1 MSKELKRRISDIK
14 RNRGRELAGRFLT
27 VPLALLAAAAL
38 AFGQRAALPQA
49 APGMLAMASFILAA
63 VGMALS
69 AGFNRSRV
77 FVVLLLLAL
86 TEAVLALPA
95 PAGFDARLYEAA
107 VFYFAAVLLPLNIL
121 IFSLL
126 REKGLLTPTG
136 RTRLA
141 LVAAE
146 LLLAAVMV
154 VSQDGEVAAFI
165 GRDSL
170 AVRGIT
176 PLPRTAAVLLAA
188 AAAMLALKQ
197 LKRPAPVEGALFYTL
212 PAVAAAFHFRDPA
225 ALPLFFAAAAAMLTV
240 AAIQDSYAIAYRD
253 ELTGLPSRRALQ
265 EELARLGDRYTIAM
279 VDVDHFKQL
288 NDKYGHDVGDDVL
301 RLVAAMVMEVPGGG
315 RPFRYG
321 GEEFVVV
328 FPGMGLEEAR
338 PCLEEVRQRIA
349 GRAFVVRGTGAAK
362 RVSVAVSIGAAEG
375 GGRQGPPAQVLKRAD
390 EALYRAKEQGRN
402 RVCTLDG
409 K

>member
-1 MSKELKRRISDIK
+1 MTKELKRRISDIK
-14 RNRGRELAGRFLT
+14 RNKGRGLAGRFLT

-86 TEAVLALPA
+86 TEAVLGLPA
-95 PAGFDARLYEAA
+95 PAGLDARLYEAA

-121 IFSLL
+121 MFSLL
-126 REKGLLTPTG
+126 REKGLLTTAG

-146 LLLAAVMV
+146 LLVAAVLV
-154 VSQDGEVAAFI
+154 VSQDGEAAAFI
-165 GRDSL
+165 SRDSL
-170 AVRGIT
+170 ALGGGT
-176 PLPRTAAVLLAA
+176 PLPRTAVVLLAA
-188 AAAMLALKQ
+188 AAVLLALKQ

-265 EELARLGDRYTIAM
+265 EELARLGERYTIAM
-279 VDVDHFKQL
+279 VDVDYFKKL

-301 RLVAAMVMEVPGGG
+301 RLVAAMVMEVPGDG
-315 RPFRYG
+315 RSFRYG
-321 GEEFVVV
+321 GEEFVIV
-328 FPGMGLEEAR
+328 FAEMGLEEAR

-362 RVSVAVSIGAAEG
+362 RVAVTVSIGAAEG
-375 GGRQGPPAQVLKRAD
+375 GVQQGPPAQVLKRAD

-402 RVCTLDG
+402 RVCT
-409 K
+409 